1 MKIRQWQRKDFP
13 QMIELGD
20 KMHQEGGYKNL
31 SYSKEKLKKFAD
43 VLIDKP
49 EKAMGFVAVEDDV
62 VIGMMIVHLSRYF
75 FGDDLFCF
83 DLLLYVAPEKRKSV
97 RVPIRLINASTDWA
111 REKGCKEF
119 RPGSSVGIKSA
130 KVEKLYNF
138 MKFETIGNVFTK
150 RL

>member
-1 MKIRQWQRKDFP
+1 MEIRQWQRKDFP

-49 EKAMGFVAVEDDV
+49 EKAMGFVAV

-83 DLLLYVAPEKRKSV
+83 DLLLYVAPEKRKSI
-97 RVPIRLINASTDWA
+97 RVPIKLINASTDWA

>member
-1 MKIRQWQRKDFP
+1 MNIRTWKQEDIKDLIKLCEMMWAESKFRDIP
-13 QMIELGD
+13 FSEERLQKQFDYLLKNNFKGTGFIAIENDEIIGA
-20 KMHQEGGYKNL
+20 MVIML
-31 SYSKEKLKKFAD
+31 SK
-43 VLIDKP
+43 
-49 EKAMGFVAVEDDV
+49 
-62 VIGMMIVHLSRYF
+62 YF

-83 DLLLYVAPEKRKSV
+83 ELLLYVTPEKRKSI